1 MLFIQYLTIFS
12 TDIVEHTTG
21 MNHLKI
27 VEDLVTKGS
36 VSNEIY
42 KAVCVV
48 LTGELTFGVIL
59 GKLKQE

>member
-1 MLFIQYLTIFS
+1 
-12 TDIVEHTTG
+12 